1 MEVGVVWKKI
11 IKEKHWFL
19 ALDDEIISYND
30 IAPFFPILVNCEVL
44 QNLRTKIRM
53 YTQNC

>member
-1 MEVGVVWKKI
+1 MEVGVVWKKK

-19 ALDDEIISYND
+19 ALDDEISYNN

>member
-1 MEVGVVWKKI
+1 MEVGVVWKKK

-19 ALDDEIISYND
+19 ALDDEISYN